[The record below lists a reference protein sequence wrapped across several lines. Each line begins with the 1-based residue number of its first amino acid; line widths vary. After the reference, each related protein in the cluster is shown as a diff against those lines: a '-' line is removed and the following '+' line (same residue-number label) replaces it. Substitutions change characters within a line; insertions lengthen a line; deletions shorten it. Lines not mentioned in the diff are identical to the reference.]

1 MAAPATVIHTVGSK
15 VWVPDPAESW
25 IKAEVQKIEEGKDG
39 AGVLIVA
46 LEESGELRKV
56 PASDAPL
63 QNVETRGVEV
73 RPALVLARR
82 HLMRRVVLAAAM
94 ISLSAD
100 RRLGRAGSAGSAE
113 QLLPLSRTNTSD
125 AASLPSSCWQPQLCR
140 AVVAAANDAAAAG
153 RAWTSLIALLGCRYC
168 CACISAA

>member
-1 MAAPATVIHTVGSK
+1 MAAAATVIHTVGSK

-46 LEESGELRKV
+46 LEESGELRRV

-73 RPALVLARR
+73 RPALMIATD
-82 HLMRRVVLAAAM
+82 RVMSAAAPY
-94 ISLSAD
+94 
-100 RRLGRAGSAGSAE
+100 RE
-113 QLLPLSRTNTSD
+113 HE
-125 AASLPSSCWQPQLCR
+125 
-140 AVVAAANDAAAAG
+140 
-153 RAWTSLIALLGCRYC
+153 
-168 CACISAA
+168 

>member
-1 MAAPATVIHTVGSK
+1 MAAAATVIHTVGSK

-46 LEESGELRKV
+46 LEESGELRRV

-73 RPALVLARR
+73 RPALL
-82 HLMRRVVLAAAM
+82 
-94 ISLSAD
+94 
-100 RRLGRAGSAGSAE
+100 
-113 QLLPLSRTNTSD
+113 RTT
-125 AASLPSSCWQPQLCR
+125 ATWLYR
-140 AVVAAANDAAAAG
+140 AVFAAVDE
-153 RAWTSLIALLGCRYC
+153 S
-168 CACISAA
+168 SS

>member
-1 MAAPATVIHTVGSK
+1 MAAAATVIHTVGSK

-46 LEESGELRKV
+46 LEESGELRRV

-73 RPALVLARR
+73 RPALMIAYGVSVHATG
-82 HLMRRVVLAAAM
+82 RVMSAAAPY
-94 ISLSAD
+94 
-100 RRLGRAGSAGSAE
+100 RE
-113 QLLPLSRTNTSD
+113 HE
-125 AASLPSSCWQPQLCR
+125 
-140 AVVAAANDAAAAG
+140 
-153 RAWTSLIALLGCRYC
+153 
-168 CACISAA
+168 